1 MPIVFLRGQMRDDT
15 LPDDLQRLPW
25 IEKSVRFEQLL
36 GALDQ
41 AANEKIHEQRVSRM
55 AAEESPARLLIR
67 H

>member
-1 MPIVFLRGQMRDDT
+1 MPIVFLSEWTRDDT

-25 IEKSVRFEQLL
+25 IEKPVRFEQLL
-36 GALDQ
+36 SALDQ
-41 AANEKIHEQRVSRM
+41 AANEMIHEQRVSRM